1 MHIPCVCILT
11 KIELETQIL
20 KESKETKDQEEAETA
35 GKSLKES
42 GTMTMEKRKK
52 LAEYLTTW

>member
-1 MHIPCVCILT
+1 MNIPCVCILT

-42 GTMTMEKRKK
+42 GTMTMEKPKK